1 MKKRNLKS
9 LKINKQLI
17 SRVNAMNTVIGG
29 GMGPGPLYSYLIAC
43 LTKECPTDSKG
54 LGCYTQNPLECIAP
68 PNP

>member
-17 SRVNAMNTVIGG
+17 SKVNNVSIATGG
-29 GMGPGPLYSYLIAC
+29 RAPGPLYSYLIAC
-43 LTKECPTDSKG
+43 LTEECPTDSKG

>member
-17 SRVNAMNTVIGG
+17 SRVNNATVVGG
-29 GMGPGPLYSYLIAC
+29 GMGPGPLYSFLIAC
-43 LTKECPTDSKG
+43 LTEECPTDSKQV
-54 LGCYTQNPLECIAP
+54 GCYTQNPLECIAP